1 MKSTIRII
9 LIALFGGVVLAA
21 LLVAFQILPLAVAL
35 PSSET
40 SITDTQVS
48 DTGTSGG
55 VMAKSPQIQVEEKV
69 YHFGSMEQGTSL
81 THAFQVRNTGDSSL
95 HIKVGSTTCKC
106 TVGGLSAEEVAPGEQ
121 AEVTLE
127 WTAKTSPGP
136 FRHGATLITNDP
148 SQSRVELQVEG
159 AVVESTSVMPNEFYF
174 GNVRAGETRQAEIY
188 LMAFLQDEI
197 EIRSQQLS
205 DPELASQIEVELVPC
220 PKSELPLPDARAGL
234 KLVATLHAG
243 HTLGPIQTWLTVE
256 TNLKNVA
263 KLDIPLAANVIGDMS
278 VFGPGWI
285 AKKGMLRMGQVPS
298 EKGKKVRLIVAIRGE
313 HAVTTKLKVETIQPE
328 ELRATLEP
336 SRKMSEQLVHVPLV
350 VEIPA
355 GTRTMIRRG
364 ERFGEAAE
372 IILSTTHPQTAQFK
386 LQVEFAVHD

>member
-9 LIALFGGVVLAA
+9 LVALFGGVVLAA
-21 LLVAFQILPLAVAL
+21 LLVAFQIFPLAVAL

-48 DTGTSGG
+48 DTGTSED
-55 VMAKSPQIQVEEKV
+55 VTAKSPQIQVEEKV

-148 SQSRVELQVEG
+148 LQSRVELQVEG
-159 AVVESTSVMPNEFYF
+159 AVVKSTSVMPNEFYF

-205 DPELASQIEVELVPC
+205 DPELANQIEVELVPC
-220 PKSELPLPDARAGL
+220 PKSELPQPGARAGL

-243 HTLGPIQTWLTVE
+243 HTLGPIHAWLTVE

-285 AKKGMLRMGQVPS
+285 AKKGMLRLGQVPS
-298 EKGKKVRLIVAIRGE
+298 GKGKKVRLIVAIRGE
-313 HAVTTKLKVETIQPE
+313 HAVATKLKVETVQPE

-336 SRKMSEQLVHVPLV
+336 SRKMGEQLVHVPLV

-372 IILSTTHPQTAQFK
+372 IILSTTHPQTAQLK

>member
-9 LIALFGGVVLAA
+9 LVALFGGVVLAA

-48 DTGTSGG
+48 DTGTSEG
-55 VMAKSPQIQVEEKV
+55 VTAKSPQIQVEEKV

-159 AVVESTSVMPNEFYF
+159 AVVKSTSVMPNEFYF

-205 DPELASQIEVELVPC
+205 DPELANQIEIELVPC
-220 PKSELPLPDARAGL
+220 PKSELPQPDARAGL

-243 HTLGPIQTWLTVE
+243 HTLGPIQTWFTVE

-278 VFGPGWI
+278 FFGPGWI
-285 AKKGMLRMGQVPS
+285 AKKGMLRLGQVPS
-298 EKGKKVRLIVAIRGE
+298 GKGKEVRLIVAIRGE
-313 HAVTTKLKVETIQPE
+313 HAVATKLKVETVQPE

-336 SRKMSEQLVHVPLV
+336 SRKMGEQLVHVPLV

-372 IILSTTHPQTAQFK
+372 IILSTTHPQTAQLK

>member
-1 MKSTIRII
+1 MTSTIRII
-9 LIALFGGVVLAA
+9 LVALFGGVVLAA

-48 DTGTSGG
+48 DTVTSDG
-55 VMAKSPQIQVEEKV
+55 VTAKSPQIQVEEKV

-81 THAFQVRNTGDSSL
+81 THAFQVRNMGDSSL
-95 HIKVGSTTCKC
+95 HIKVGTTTCKC

-148 SQSRVELQVEG
+148 LQSRVELQVEG
-159 AVVESTSVMPNEFYF
+159 TVVKSTSVMPSEFYF
-174 GNVRAGETRQAEIY
+174 GNVSAGETQQTEIY

-220 PKSELPLPDARAGL
+220 PKSELPQPDARAGL

-243 HTLGPIQTWLTVE
+243 HNLGPIHTWLTVE

-285 AKKGMLRMGQVPS
+285 AKKGMLRLGQVPS
-298 EKGKKVRLIVAIRGE
+298 GKGKEVRLIVAIRGE
-313 HAVTTKLKVETIQPE
+313 HAVATKLKVETVQPE

-336 SRKMSEQLVHVPLV
+336 SRKMSAQLVHVPLI

-364 ERFGEAAE
+364 ERLGEAAE
-372 IILSTTHPQTAQFK
+372 ITLSTTHPQTAQLK

>member
-9 LIALFGGVVLAA
+9 LVALFGGVVLAA

-48 DTGTSGG
+48 DTGTSEG
-55 VMAKSPQIQVEEKV
+55 VTAKSPQIQVEEKV

-205 DPELASQIEVELVPC
+205 DPELANQIEIELVPC
-220 PKSELPLPDARAGL
+220 PKSELPQPDARAGL

-243 HTLGPIQTWLTVE
+243 HTLGPIQTWFTVE

-285 AKKGMLRMGQVPS
+285 AKKGMLRLGQVPS
-298 EKGKKVRLIVAIRGE
+298 GKGKEVRLIVAIRGE
-313 HAVTTKLKVETIQPE
+313 HAVATKLKVETVQPE

-336 SRKMSEQLVHVPLV
+336 SRKMGEQLVHVPLV

-364 ERFGEAAE
+364 EEFGEAAE
-372 IILSTTHPQTAQFK
+372 IILSTTHPQTAQLK